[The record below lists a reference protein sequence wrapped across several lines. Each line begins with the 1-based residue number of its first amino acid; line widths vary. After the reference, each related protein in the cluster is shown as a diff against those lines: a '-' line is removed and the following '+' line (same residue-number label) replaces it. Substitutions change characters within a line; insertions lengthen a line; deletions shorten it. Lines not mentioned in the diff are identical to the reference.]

1 MTLYEITLRKIVHRN
16 SIRIALEFDYNYA
29 LIQEVKKIEGAS
41 WSRTLKCWYVD
52 DRKGMPEKIR
62 KVLAGKAIINEK
74 LSDSRI
80 NKKGLI
86 KNRDLTEETKKYIA
100 SYEKFLRGK
109 RYSESTVKTYS
120 TFIADFLNYHNN
132 KEVSHFN
139 NRDVEL
145 FCENFLAPNQYSV
158 STQRQFISALKLLTQ
173 FSPEVKIEEL
183 QLKRPRKSRILPT
196 VLSKEEVLQLLVS
209 TRNLKH
215 RAALT
220 MMYSAGLRISE
231 LLNLR
236 LSDINIERRQVFI
249 HMAKGRKDR
258 VVILAE
264 SFIPMF
270 RNYLISYTPRHYFI
284 EGAGGKAYSAGSVRA
299 VIKRSA
305 LKAGISKRVTPHTLR
320 HSYATHLLESGI
332 DIRYIQ
338 ELLGHQRPETTMIY
352 THVSRKDLLSIT
364 SPLDGAIKEVIERD
378 KNNENMLLSR

>member
-16 SIRIALEFDYNYA
+16 RLRIAIEFEYNYA
-29 LIQEVKKIEGAS
+29 LIQQVKKIEGIR

-52 DRKGMPEKIR
+52 DRREMLKKIHS
-62 KVLAGKAIINEK
+62 VLAGKAIINEK
-74 LSDSRI
+74 LLDKTV

-86 KNRDLTEETKKYIA
+86 KNRELTDESKKYID
-100 SYEKFLRGK
+100 SYERFLRGK
-109 RYSESTVKTYS
+109 RYSESTVRTYS
-120 TFIADFLNYHNN
+120 TFIADFINYHEN
-132 KEVSHFN
+132 KEVSQFS

-145 FCENFLAPNQYSV
+145 FCENFLAPNHYSV

-173 FSPEVKIEEL
+173 FSPEVEIEEL
-183 QLKRPRKSRILPT
+183 QLKRPRKSRTLPT
-196 VLSKEEVLQLLVS
+196 VLSKEEVLQLLIS

-220 MMYSAGLRISE
+220 MIYSAGLRISE

-249 HMAKGRKDR
+249 RMAKGRKDR
-258 VVILAE
+258 VVILAD

-270 RNYLISYTPRHYFI
+270 RNYLISYAPKYYFI
-284 EGAGGKAYSAGSVRA
+284 EGPEGKTYSAGSIRA
-299 VIKRSA
+299 IIKRSA
-305 LKAGISKRVTPHTLR
+305 AKAGISKRVTPHTLR

-332 DIRYIQ
+332 DLRYIQ

-352 THVSRKDLLSIT
+352 THVSRKDLLNIT
-364 SPLDGAIKEVIERD
+364 SPLDGAIKEVIEKD